1 VAEVEAQ
8 VEMAR
13 RVKVCLQHHVDP
25 HFVHLF
31 AAPHPVLVMWELVL
45 ASFCANP
52 SQWESDLASPRM
64 TVLIGRG
71 FHGNRYEE
79 D

>member
-1 VAEVEAQ
+1 M
-8 VEMAR
+8 EMAS

-31 AAPHPVLVMWELVL
+31 AAPHLALVMWELVL
-45 ASFCANP
+45 ASFCASP

-64 TVLIGRG
+64 TVLNGRG
-71 FHGNRYEE
+71 FHGNHYEE